1 MEINARTINALTNAR
16 MHKHIYINTYF
27 YINKIYAIYIQYKK
41 RIKNIYELE
50 QNLDEYKDKNK
61 EKIEGSSERRFC
73 EVLSICLKKIL
84 QC

>member
-27 YINKIYAIYIQYKK
+27 YINKIYTIYIQYKK

-50 QNLDEYKDKNK
+50 QNLEEY
-61 EKIEGSSERRFC
+61 
-73 EVLSICLKKIL
+73 
-84 QC
+84 